1 MATPHQANEQNLKEL
16 KLIAKEIGA
25 SRIEVLTGAI
35 KLLVY
40 YVDPLKD
47 EPESE
52 IFFDQLEIDL
62 EDRPH
67 KIVVMTFPME
77 DQA

>member
-1 MATPHQANEQNLKEL
+1 MATPTQANEQNLKEL
-16 KLIAKEIGA
+16 KIIAKEIGA
-25 SRIEVLTGAI
+25 SRVEVLNSTI

-40 YVDPLKD
+40 YVDPTKD
-47 EPESE
+47 DPESE

-62 EDRPH
+62 DDQPH

-77 DQA
+77 A